1 MTCKE
6 NELLIYFLVD
16 CSNAMSGKLLEKAR
30 AWIKYFRDD
39 YSNDPTSLE
48 CTRFSIITFDSL
60 ARQVV
65 PPTKLMDFQVPR
77 LQTNGNSAVLGE
89 ALRLLKDCINRDVG
103 YGGWKP
109 IVYLFCKSMPTDKEI
124 FFNELSDIRDFTDE
138 HHIFAYYEEPD
149 GDYCGE
155 LAYILN
161 NITGNL
167 SFINRT
173 TPGVY
178 LDPEGNFD
186 LPWTTRPLDSPWSI
200 ITPYKERRPIYLL
213 IDCSS
218 SMSGKPIDTVK
229 QGIQDFVSELKSDP
243 ISIENAFLSVI
254 TFDSVARQVIS
265 LTALLDFQIPQLQTG
280 GSSNLTEAFR
290 VLKGCVIRDTT
301 NRDWR
306 PLVFVFTVG
315 SHTNQKI
322 FEFEVNKL
330 DKPVFL
336 QKSIPDAQRSIVVIA
351 FAVESYN
358 KIDPLFLSD
367 CVFSELVNREEGDL
381 YTDYGAD
388 STFIFGNKTLA
399 FNAKKEDSRV
409 NLPVSL
415 NKNLN
420 SKGEV
425 SMESYVRRLPV
436 YLLLDCS
443 GSMSGE
449 PIEAVR
455 QGINTLLSD
464 LKSDPQ
470 ALETAYLSVITF
482 DSNAQQVVPLTELMS
497 FNTPELHASGLTSM
511 GGALRVL
518 KDCIQRELLPN
529 TEEHKGDWKPLVF
542 LLTDG
547 NPTDGEVLRSELQ
560 DMSSLHAAN
569 IVACAAGPYA
579 DTVVLK
585 QITPNVLMMNSTS
598 AGDMAAFFAWVSS
611 SIGISSKSVSEKPGE
626 TFTLP
631 PPPQGF
637 TVVP

>member
-16 CSNAMSGKLLEKAR
+16 CSNAMSGKLLEKTR

-60 ARQVV
+60 ARQIV

-124 FFNELSDIRDFTDE
+124 FFNELNDIRDFTDE

-173 TPGVY
+173 TPVVY

-186 LPWTTRPLDSPWSI
+186 LPWTTRPIDLPWPI
-200 ITPYKERRPIYLL
+200 ITPYKERRSIYLL

-218 SMSGKPIDTVK
+218 SMSGKPIETVK
-229 QGIQDFVSELKSDP
+229 QGIRDFVSRLKSDP
-243 ISIENAFLSVI
+243 DGIEKVSLSII
-254 TFDSVARQVIS
+254 TFSSSARQVTP
-265 LTALLDFQIPQLQTG
+265 LTGLLTFQMPQLQIG
-280 GSSNLTEAFR
+280 GSANLEKAFR
-290 VLKGCVIRDTT
+290 VLKDCIQLEIIPNTKERRGDRNPYVFLFTT
-301 NRDWR
+301 
-306 PLVFVFTVG
+306 G
-315 SHTNQKI
+315 SSTNQRI
-322 FEFEVNKL
+322 FARKVNEFQTSVAMVAFATETFETSDMISWLAYGALGLDTSGGFIFIIGKFHFGNINESPDKSDTEVN
-330 DKPVFL
+330 P
-336 QKSIPDAQRSIVVIA
+336 S
-351 FAVESYN
+351 
-358 KIDPLFLSD
+358 
-367 CVFSELVNREEGDL
+367 
-381 YTDYGAD
+381 
-388 STFIFGNKTLA
+388 
-399 FNAKKEDSRV
+399 
-409 NLPVSL
+409 VSL
-415 NKNLN
+415 NKNFN

-425 SMESYVRRLPV
+425 IMESYVRRLPV

-511 GGALRVL
+511 GGALRIL

-579 DTVVLK
+579 DTIVLK

-598 AGDMAAFFAWVSS
+598 AGDMAAFFAWVSQS
-611 SIGISSKSVSEKPGE
+611 SRIASQSVSEKPGE
-626 TFTLP
+626 AFTLP

>member
-6 NELLIYFLVD
+6 NKLPIYFLVD
-16 CSNAMSGKLLEKAR
+16 CSNAMSGEPIEAVRQSINALLSDLKC
-30 AWIKYFRDD
+30 
-39 YSNDPTSLE
+39 DPSALE
-48 CTRFSIITFDSL
+48 TAYLSVITFDST
-60 ARQVV
+60 AQQVV
-65 PPTKLMDFQVPR
+65 PLTELLFFNLPELKTG
-77 LQTNGNSAVLGE
+77 GNSAVFGE
-89 ALRLLKDCINRDVG
+89 ALRVLKTCINRDVG
-103 YGGWKP
+103 YGSWKP
-109 IVYLFCKSMPTDKEI
+109 IVFIFSFSPPTDKATV
-124 FFNELSDIRDFTDE
+124 IREATE
-138 HHIFAYYEEPD
+138 VRK
-149 GDYCGE
+149 
-155 LAYILN
+155 LASNIIACVVGPYADTITLKQ
-161 NITGNL
+161 ITGDVLMMNNTTTGDL
-167 SFINRT
+167 VSF
-173 TPGVY
+173 
-178 LDPEGNFD
+178 
-186 LPWTTRPLDSPWSI
+186 LPHVLYSTPLDEEDI
-200 ITPYKERRPIYLL
+200 
-213 IDCSS
+213 
-218 SMSGKPIDTVK
+218 GV
-229 QGIQDFVSELKSDP
+229 
-243 ISIENAFLSVI
+243 N
-254 TFDSVARQVIS
+254 
-265 LTALLDFQIPQLQTG
+265 
-280 GSSNLTEAFR
+280 
-290 VLKGCVIRDTT
+290 
-301 NRDWR
+301 
-306 PLVFVFTVG
+306 PLV
-315 SHTNQKI
+315 S
-322 FEFEVNKL
+322 
-330 DKPVFL
+330 
-336 QKSIPDAQRSIVVIA
+336 S
-351 FAVESYN
+351 
-358 KIDPLFLSD
+358 
-367 CVFSELVNREEGDL
+367 
-381 YTDYGAD
+381 
-388 STFIFGNKTLA
+388 
-399 FNAKKEDSRV
+399 
-409 NLPVSL
+409 

-425 SMESYVRRLPV
+425 IMESYVRRLPV

-518 KDCIQRELLPN
+518 KDCVQRELLPN

-569 IVACAAGPYA
+569 IIACAAGPYA
-579 DTVVLK
+579 DTIVLK

-626 TFTLP
+626 AFTLP

>member
-16 CSNAMSGKLLEKAR
+16 CSNAMSGKLLEKTR

-60 ARQVV
+60 ARQIV

-124 FFNELSDIRDFTDE
+124 FFNELVDIRDFTDE

-149 GDYCGE
+149 DDYCGE
-155 LAYILN
+155 LAYILDN
-161 NITGNL
+161 VTGNL
-167 SFINRT
+167 IFMDSDI
-173 TPGVY
+173 PAVSY
-178 LDPEGNFD
+178 YPEKYFGF
-186 LPWTTRPLDSPWSI
+186 PWETCSIDSPPWPVFI
-200 ITPYKERRPIYLL
+200 PRKEREPIYLL

-218 SMSGKPIDTVK
+218 FMSGKPINTVK
-229 QGIQDFVSELKSDP
+229 K
-243 ISIENAFLSVI
+243 SIETLLNGLKKPYCVCPGKIYLSVI
-254 TFDSVARQVIS
+254 TFSSSDRQVTP
-265 LTALLDFQIPQLQTG
+265 LTELLTFRMPQLQIG
-280 GSSNLTEAFR
+280 GSANLEEAFR
-290 VLKGCVIRDTT
+290 VLKDCIQRDE
-301 NRDWR
+301 R
-306 PLVFVFTVG
+306 PDNWTPFVFLFTTG
-315 SHTNQKI
+315 SSVNQKI
-322 FEFEVNKL
+322 FSRKVNEFQNSANMVAFAMETFDAINYLEHYVTLNTGLFEFGIGKFHFGNINESLDKSDTEVN
-330 DKPVFL
+330 P
-336 QKSIPDAQRSIVVIA
+336 S
-351 FAVESYN
+351 
-358 KIDPLFLSD
+358 
-367 CVFSELVNREEGDL
+367 
-381 YTDYGAD
+381 
-388 STFIFGNKTLA
+388 
-399 FNAKKEDSRV
+399 
-409 NLPVSL
+409 VSL
-415 NKNLN
+415 NKNFN

-425 SMESYVRRLPV
+425 IMESYVRRLPV

-482 DSNAQQVVPLTELMS
+482 DSSAQQVVPLTELMS

-518 KDCIQRELLPN
+518 KDCVQRELLPN

-569 IVACAAGPYA
+569 IIACAAGPYA
-579 DTVVLK
+579 DTIVLK

-626 TFTLP
+626 AFTLP